1 MITGISHQVTMEEV
15 TDPARIAQAR
25 AQRQRFD
32 RNWAWFEA
40 RAADIYQQHRG
51 RFLAVA
57 GQELFVGD
65 TVQGVLAQA
74 RAVHP
79 EDDGLFT
86 RYIPRE
92 RMLRIYAHQRALAF
106 VR

>member
-1 MITGISHQVTMEEV
+1 MITGITHQVTMEEV
-15 TDPARIAQAR
+15 TDPVQIAQAR

-40 RAADIYQQHRG
+40 HAADIYKQHRG

-65 TVQGVLAQA
+65 TVQDVLAQA
-74 RAVHP
+74 RSAHP

-92 RMLRIYAHQRALAF
+92 RAQRVYAYQRTLAF

>member
-1 MITGISHQVTMEEV
+1 MEEV
-15 TDPARIAQAR
+15 TDPVLIAQAQ
-25 AQRQRFD
+25 AQHERFE
-32 RNWAWFEA
+32 RNWNWFEA
-40 RAADIYQQHRG
+40 HAADIYKEHRG
-51 RFLAVA
+51 RFLVIA

-65 TVQGVLAQA
+65 DIQEVLARA
-74 RAVHP
+74 RAAHP

-92 RMLRIYAHQRALAF
+92 KVPRIYAHQRALAF